1 MDGESG
7 SSSSLFAFQ
16 FTTKIVR
23 YYFNKISMSKAK
35 RKRIER
41 ETERRAAE
49 AQAVQ
54 NVWSGKRILITI
66 SLIFIVIIAAII
78 GINHYFSEDQKYL
91 RIDVISVDGE
101 IISMDYFVRRCFAA
115 GADPMSAL
123 TNITRE
129 MVLKKEAEAADL
141 EISPE
146 AVENK
151 LIEMATGEGEP
162 ITQSEFKEWFRQLL
176 NDSKL
181 SDEEYRDIVATQL
194 MAEFFYDVI
203 SSTTLTTAAQVH
215 LHIILTDTEEEAE
228 ETRARWAAGESFAD
242 LAREVSIDAISREQ
256 GGDYGWI
263 PRGVAFES
271 RLDEDAFNLDI
282 GVVSEPIPYYDTS
295 VSDPSSPSY
304 INYYLI
310 MVSEKS
316 DSREIDEK
324 YLDKVYDN
332 AFDDWLSQVYS
343 VHEIQY
349 HGIHNGFD
357 SETYAWINWQL
368 QKLVGDE

>member
-203 SSTTLTTAAQVH
+203 SSTTPTTAAQVH